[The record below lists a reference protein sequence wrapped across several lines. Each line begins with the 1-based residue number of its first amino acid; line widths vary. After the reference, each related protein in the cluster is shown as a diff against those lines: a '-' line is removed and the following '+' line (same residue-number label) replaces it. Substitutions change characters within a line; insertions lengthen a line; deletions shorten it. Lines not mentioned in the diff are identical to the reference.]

1 MIESLL
7 ELVSLKFVW
16 MALLVSF
23 LVSIVSGV
31 VGSIAVANKKVFVA
45 GSVAHSAFGGV
56 GLALFCGFSPTMGA
70 MIFAIV
76 LALFLAWAHRH
87 YPDRLDSYMGAIWAF
102 GMALGVVF
110 IDLTPG
116 YNSDIASYLFG
127 SIIAVSDEE
136 ALAIAV
142 YDVLL
147 LCFVGVY
154 YRQILGLL
162 YDETFCRVQGVG
174 TMWLSRVIFVYIAV
188 GVVMS
193 MSVAGL
199 ILVLAVLSIPAY
211 IAQLFVGSLKAMML
225 VGFVLSLAF
234 MWVGFFLAYWLNIS
248 PGACIVLLMCA
259 GMLVGLG
266 VRYILQ
272 KEV

>member
-1 MIESLL
+1 MIESLS

-23 LVSIVSGV
+23 LVSVVSGV
-31 VGSIAVANKKVFVA
+31 IGSIAVANKKGFVA
-45 GSVAHSAFGGV
+45 GSVAHSAFGGG
-56 GLALFCGFSPTMGA
+56 GLALFCGFSPTLGA
-70 MIFAIV
+70 VLFAIGV
-76 LALFLAWAHRH
+76 ALFLSWADRH
-87 YPDRLDSYMGAIWAF
+87 FGDRLDSYMGAIWAF

-142 YDVLL
+142 YDVVLL
-147 LCFVGVY
+147 GFVGVY

-162 YDETFCRVQGVG
+162 YDEAFCRVQGVSSV
-174 TMWLSRVIFVYIAV
+174 WLGGVIFVFIAV

-199 ILVLAVLSIPAY
+199 ILVLAILSIPAY
-211 IAQLFVGSLKAMML
+211 IAQLFVASLRAMMV
-225 VGFVLSLAF
+225 VGFALSLAF

-248 PGACIVLLMCA
+248 PGACIVLLMCV
-259 GMLVGLG
+259 GMLISLG
-266 VRYILQ
+266 VRSILQ

>member
-1 MIESLL
+1 MIEALL
-7 ELVSLKFVW
+7 EIMSLKFVW

-31 VGSIAVANKKVFVA
+31 IGSIAVANKKVFVA

-56 GLALFCGFSPTMGA
+56 GLALFCGFSPTLGA
-70 MIFAIV
+70 MLFAIL
-76 LALFLAWAHRH
+76 LALFLSWANRH
-87 YPDRLDSYMGAIWAF
+87 YQDRLDSYMGAIWAF
-102 GMALGVVF
+102 GMALGVVL
-110 IDLTPG
+110 IDFTPG
-116 YNSDIASYLFG
+116 YNSDISSYLFG

-136 ALAIAV
+136 AQAIAV
-142 YDVLL
+142 YDAIL

-154 YRQILGLL
+154 YRQILGFL
-162 YDETFCRVQGVG
+162 YDEAFCRVQGVG
-174 TMWLSRVIFVYIAV
+174 TMWLNRIIFVLIAI

-199 ILVLAVLSIPAY
+199 ILVLAILCIPAY
-211 IAQLFVGSLKAMML
+211 IAQLFVRSLRAMMF
-225 VGFVLSLAF
+225 VGFVLSLVF

-248 PGACIVLLMCA
+248 PGACIVLLMCV
-259 GMLVGLG
+259 GMLIALG
-266 VRYILQ
+266 CKYLLQ

>member
-7 ELVSLKFVW
+7 EILGLKFVW

-31 VGSIAVANKKVFVA
+31 IGSIAVANKKVFVA

-56 GLALFCGFSPTMGA
+56 GLALFCGFSPALGA
-70 MIFAIV
+70 MLFAV
-76 LALFLAWAHRH
+76 LLALFLSWANRH
-87 YPDRLDSYMGAIWAF
+87 YHDRLDSYMGAIWAF

-136 ALAIAV
+136 ALSIAV
-142 YDVLL
+142 YDIVL

-154 YRQILGLL
+154 YKQILGFL
-162 YDETFCRVQGVG
+162 YDEAFCRVQGVS
-174 TMWLSRVIFVYIAV
+174 TAWLNRVIFVFIAV

-199 ILVLAVLSIPAY
+199 ILVLAILSIPSY
-211 IAQLFVGSLKAMML
+211 IAQLFVRSLRAMMF
-225 VGFVLSLAF
+225 VGFMLSLVF
-234 MWVGFFLAYWLNIS
+234 MWVGFFLAYWFNIS

>member
-1 MIESLL
+1 MIESVFEILG
-7 ELVSLKFVW
+7 LKFVW

-56 GLALFCGFSPTMGA
+56 GLALFCGFSPTLGA
-70 MIFAIV
+70 MVFAVV
-76 LALFLAWAHRH
+76 LALLLSWADRH
-87 YPDRLDSYMGAIWAF
+87 YHDRLDSYMGAIWAF

-110 IDLTPG
+110 IDFTPG

-127 SIIAVSDEE
+127 SIIAVSDDEV
-136 ALAIAV
+136 LAIAV
-142 YDVLL
+142 YDVVLL
-147 LCFVGVY
+147 GFVGVCY
-154 YRQILGLL
+154 KQILGLL
-162 YDETFCRVQGVG
+162 YDEAFCRVQGVNSA
-174 TMWLSRVIFVYIAV
+174 WLSGVIFVFIAV

-199 ILVLAVLSIPAY
+199 ILVLAILSIPAY
-211 IAQLFVGSLKAMML
+211 IAQLFVGSLRAMMF

-248 PGACIVLLMCA
+248 PGACIVLLMCV
-259 GMLVGLG
+259 GMLIGLG
-266 VRYILQ
+266 LKLILQ